1 LLPSPQHD
9 PCLARDCLDEDPRA
23 LRAPSEHGTVDA
35 ALRRCSVDSS
45 YSPIAREV
53 GVLRIS
59 RAAESASLTT
69 LRVEGRIVAEW
80 VPILEREC
88 WLALQENG
96 HVQLDLSA
104 VTFVDGRGVM
114 VLRHLRA
121 NALEIINCREFIRE
135 LLWTP

>member
-1 LLPSPQHD
+1 M
-9 PCLARDCLDEDPRA
+9 
-23 LRAPSEHGTVDA
+23 
-35 ALRRCSVDSS
+35 
-45 YSPIAREV
+45 
-53 GVLRIS
+53 LRIS

-80 VPILEREC
+80 VPILEREY